1 VILGFLKQ
9 IGRPSGTLSI
19 AGLLIQDEVDDGS
32 QTAAYKSWLKDSIK
46 ITGKLS
52 EPTDEEVDKYLSTH
66 QFNNSF
72 KKDRT
77 ASRIANILRDLPPLR
92 KPSAQKKQR

>member
-1 VILGFLKQ
+1 M
-9 IGRPSGTLSI
+9 
-19 AGLLIQDEVDDGS
+19 
-32 QTAAYKSWLKDSIK
+32 SWLKDSMK

-52 EPTDEEVDKYLSTH
+52 EPTDEEVEKYLTIH

-77 ASRIANILRDLPPLR
+77 ASRIANILKDIPPLR

>member
-1 VILGFLKQ
+1 M
-9 IGRPSGTLSI
+9 
-19 AGLLIQDEVDDGS
+19 
-32 QTAAYKSWLKDSIK
+32 SWLRDSIK

-52 EPTDEEVDKYLSTH
+52 EPTDEEVEKYLTIH

-77 ASRIANILRDLPPLR
+77 ASRIAHILKDIPPLR